1 MGNRSVGTVIS
12 VSLYGRIRNADAYN
26 VDAISFY
33 CEPVPEVRLVIYY
46 YRRSIQYA
54 RLLIFR
60 AIWASTER
68 RVRQE
73 SHVSAWLVC
82 CDGM

>member
-12 VSLYGRIRNADAYN
+12 VSLYGRIPNADAHN

-33 CEPVPEVRLVIYY
+33 CEKVPEVRLVIYY
-46 YRRSIQYA
+46 YRAHPVCSA
-54 RLLIFR
+54 VDFR
-60 AIWASTER
+60 AVWASTER

-82 CDGM
+82 CDGK